1 MSTNTIVEQP
11 SNVVVID
18 EENLTVEVQET
29 SFDVVLAD
37 AGVQGPSGATGAQGP
52 AGAAGAS
59 HSTYVH
65 NQNVPAS
72 FWDITHNL
80 ASYPSVSVIDST
92 GGLVV
97 GDISYVSNNRLTITF
112 SGAFSGQA
120 YLN

>member
-1 MSTNTIVEQP
+1 MTDTINIESP
-11 SNVVVID
+11 ATVVVID
-18 EENLTVEVQET
+18 QENVDVTVQET
-29 SFDVVLAD
+29 AFSVVLAD
-37 AGVQGPSGATGAQGP
+37 AGVQGPTGATGAQGP

-65 NQNVPAS
+65 SQNTPAS

-112 SGAFSGQA
+112 SGSFSGQA

>member
-1 MSTNTIVEQP
+1 MTTQVNIEQP
-11 SNVVVID
+11 STVVVID
-18 EENLTVEVQET
+18 QENVDVTVQET

-37 AGVQGPSGATGAQGP
+37 AGVQGPTGATGAQGP

-92 GGLVV
+92 GGFVV

-112 SGAFSGQA
+112 SGSFSGQA